1 MLPRRKLFTAIAL
14 LALAPGLAPAQSRG
28 QLVPYHQLT
37 WDDFRVSDSG
47 DPSVQAHTQGRIT
60 YQYRSQ
66 VMGRGGSYTATI
78 SALAFASGFDPAGS
92 WRKSQLAGDPAELL
106 KHEQGHL
113 DINEIHAAALRGMK
127 PKQLPIG
134 RGPFPNAAIR
144 DLGDKLQTLFD
155 ARIAAAQKEQELYDK
170 ETDHGRVP
178 EKQKEWNEKLARR
191 KEQAGI
197 R

>member
-1 MLPRRKLFTAIAL
+1 MSARNSLLIAIAWL
-14 LALAPGLAPAQSRG
+14 VLAPGRAPAQRRG
-28 QLVPYHQLT
+28 PLVPYRPLT
-37 WDDFRVSDSG
+37 WDDFRISDSG

-66 VMGRGGSYTATI
+66 VMGRGGSYTAVIT
-78 SALAFASGFDPAGS
+78 ALAFDSGFDPAGS
-92 WRKSQLAGDPAELL
+92 WRKSQLASDPAELL

-113 DINEIHAAALRGMK
+113 DINEIHAAALRSMK

-134 RGPFPNAAIR
+134 RGPSPNAAVR
-144 DLGDKLQTLFD
+144 DLGDNLQTLFD

-170 ETDHGRVP
+170 ETDHGRNSD
-178 EKQKEWNEKLARR
+178 KQKEWNEKLARR
-191 KEQAGI
+191 KEQTGI